1 MSKTKTRIYV
11 VTSKVAAEGAAPKSR
26 LVRAAN
32 QAQARNHVARE
43 TLISEVASQDD
54 LVRLV
59 GAGTAIEVASA
70 EVLPVG
76 STA

>member
-1 MSKTKTRIYV
+1 MSKTNTRIYV
-11 VTSKVAAEGAAPKSR
+11 VTSKVTAEGAAPNSR

-32 QAQARNHVARE
+32 QSQARNHVARE
-43 TLISEVASQDD
+43 TLIAEVASQDD

-76 STA
+76 STT